1 MKKDDLFIYMIP
13 GRCEE
18 KKWSNIKFLLS
29 YEKYLR

>member
-18 KKWSNIKFLLS
+18 KKWLNVKFVLS
-29 YEKYLR
+29 CHKI